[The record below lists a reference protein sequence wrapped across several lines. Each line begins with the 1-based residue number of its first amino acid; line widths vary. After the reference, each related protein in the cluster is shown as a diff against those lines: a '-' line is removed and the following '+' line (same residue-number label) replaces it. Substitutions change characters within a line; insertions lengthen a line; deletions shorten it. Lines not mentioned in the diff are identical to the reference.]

1 MLNKQFVLHSFYLTH
16 FVIILYMNIYT
27 STSLLNNL
35 SKMKM
40 LLDMYLN
47 SIDTQHSSLMTRPI
61 SLNEI
66 NISLKTLIK
75 TSRYLQSIEMPHL
88 KMSYCILMSILKNCF
103 NINNI
108 IINTTN
114 KADIEVV
121 FFNDLIHITNELFCV
136 LDKKCKR

>member
-1 MLNKQFVLHSFYLTH
+1 
-16 FVIILYMNIYT
+16 MNIYT

>member
-1 MLNKQFVLHSFYLTH
+1 VLHSFYLTH

-114 KADIEVV
+114 KADIDVV